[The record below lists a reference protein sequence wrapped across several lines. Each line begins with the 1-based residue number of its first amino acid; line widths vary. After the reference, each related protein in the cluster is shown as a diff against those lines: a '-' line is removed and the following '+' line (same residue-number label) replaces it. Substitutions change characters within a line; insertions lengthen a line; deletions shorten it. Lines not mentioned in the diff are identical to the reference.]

1 MNYLSFVKIHLDL
14 ISNIKNIVSIKI
26 FGQT

>member
-14 ISNIKNIVSIKI
+14 ISNVKNIVSIKI
-26 FGQT
+26 FVQK